1 VKKEKTDQLLR
12 ENKVLKKKIKTLEYL
27 LSERKTESIPFSFG
41 LFYRA
46 LFRLSPYS
54 IIISR
59 LKDGKI
65 YDVSDH
71 FCKTTGFS
79 RKEILGKTGKQLNL
93 WPKGQREKMINM
105 LLRDGQCNNWEVEH
119 RLKNGTLVACLDSG
133 ILITVGKEQYIIF
146 IVTDIMPLKKIQAS
160 LTEERDLS
168 NALINS
174 LPGIF
179 YIVDEDCRLLRWNN
193 NVMKITGYSTKTIQ
207 KKTAMDFLAETHRN
221 FFEKQREHLFLSGEY
236 QGNTNIMMKD
246 GSVRTFFLVA
256 KKLNYQNKDCIIGT
270 GIDVTEKKK
279 MFDELKQYAERLEE
293 ANTAMRVLI
302 NQNHVDQRDLEQI
315 LQTNINEL
323 VLPYLQKLKRTK
335 LDDRHQQYVTALENT
350 LKDVLSPLMR
360 NLRWSQKSFT
370 PQEMQII
377 NLIKQGKKSK
387 EIAEMLNASV
397 KTVETHRNNIRKKLG
412 LVKAKVNLRS
422 HILNII

>member
-1 VKKEKTDQLLR
+1 
-12 ENKVLKKKIKTLEYL
+12 
-27 LSERKTESIPFSFG
+27 
-41 LFYRA
+41 
-46 LFRLSPYS
+46 
-54 IIISR
+54 
-59 LKDGKI
+59 
-65 YDVSDH
+65 
-71 FCKTTGFS
+71 
-79 RKEILGKTGKQLNL
+79 
-93 WPKGQREKMINM
+93 
-105 LLRDGQCNNWEVEH
+105 
-119 RLKNGTLVACLDSG
+119 
-133 ILITVGKEQYIIF
+133 
-146 IVTDIMPLKKIQAS
+146 
-160 LTEERDLS
+160 
-168 NALINS
+168 
-174 LPGIF
+174 
-179 YIVDEDCRLLRWNN
+179 
-193 NVMKITGYSTKTIQ
+193 
-207 KKTAMDFLAETHRN
+207 
-221 FFEKQREHLFLSGEY
+221 
-236 QGNTNIMMKD
+236 MMKD

-412 LVKAKVNLRS
+412 LVRAKVNLRS
-422 HILNII
+422 HILNVI

>member
-1 VKKEKTDQLLR
+1 
-12 ENKVLKKKIKTLEYL
+12 
-27 LSERKTESIPFSFG
+27 
-41 LFYRA
+41 
-46 LFRLSPYS
+46 
-54 IIISR
+54 
-59 LKDGKI
+59 
-65 YDVSDH
+65 
-71 FCKTTGFS
+71 
-79 RKEILGKTGKQLNL
+79 
-93 WPKGQREKMINM
+93 
-105 LLRDGQCNNWEVEH
+105 
-119 RLKNGTLVACLDSG
+119 
-133 ILITVGKEQYIIF
+133 
-146 IVTDIMPLKKIQAS
+146 
-160 LTEERDLS
+160 
-168 NALINS
+168 
-174 LPGIF
+174 
-179 YIVDEDCRLLRWNN
+179 
-193 NVMKITGYSTKTIQ
+193 
-207 KKTAMDFLAETHRN
+207 MDFLAETHRN

-412 LVKAKVNLRS
+412 LVRAKVNLRS
-422 HILNII
+422 HILNVI